1 MRRMSARQRGR
12 SEKNMLKAVIDVN
25 LFVSAVISKKG
36 NPAKLLQLWRGRAFL
51 VVISEQMIEELER
64 VLRYPRVR
72 TKYNLKDEDIGLAVG
87 VIKKFAI
94 VLPDLIKLNVI
105 KEDPDDNKVLA
116 CALAAQADYIVSGD
130 NHLLDLGVFENIP
143 IVTVKGFI
151 ANFTASEPEF

>member
-1 MRRMSARQRGR
+1 MARPR
-12 SEKNMLKAVIDVN
+12 
-25 LFVSAVISKKG
+25 
-36 NPAKLLQLWRGRAFL
+36 FL

-87 VIKKFAI
+87 AIKKFAI

>member
-25 LFVSAVISKKG
+25 LFVSGMISKKG

-87 VIKKFAI
+87 AIKKFAI